1 MLVESVPQL
10 VEEIGRLDLLAP
22 EQVRELPSLQAGFP
36 DPRALARE
44 LLRRE
49 WLTAFQANRLLQG
62 RGQELLL
69 GSYVLLEQVG
79 SGGMGEVFKARNRK
93 LGRVA
98 ALKVIRRERLADDA
112 AVRRFHREIR
122 AAAQLTHPNIV
133 LAYDADQVGG
143 THFFVMEFVEGQ
155 DLGRLI
161 KQRGP
166 LPVATACDCV
176 RQAALGLQHAHER
189 GLVHRDIKP
198 HNLLLTRH
206 GVVKVLDLGL
216 ARLNATAEGE
226 ASTTVTHEGM
236 VMGTPDYM
244 APEQAE
250 ESHAVDIRADLY
262 SLGCTL
268 YYLLS
273 GQVPFPG
280 GSLLQKLRRHQSEEP
295 MPIEYLR
302 PDVPAAVAAVVRTLM
317 AKRPEDRYQTP
328 AELAAALNPDRG
340 SPEAASMLVG
350 DGEARADT
358 VRPEQETQTESFASL
373 IPPAE
378 EPRRAARRPRRAPWR
393 LLLVSTGLLALPAL
407 VVILYLAWGRSASPS
422 VPPSTG
428 PRPFEPRAVL
438 TGHTAPVVA
447 LAYAPEGSTLASAS
461 QDRTIRL
468 WKLTGGPCLAT
479 LEGAGAVRVLA
490 FSPDGQSLVSAG
502 GEPSLHIWD
511 PVTFRERSR
520 LVTSHPTVVRDLV
533 FVLPTS
539 DQLFTVGDENLKAW
553 WSLAEQKQIGGRYLP
568 AAGWSLAF
576 SPGSE
581 HFAVGLGNG
590 TVRLCKHHSL
600 EEHDLAGHQG
610 PVKVLAFAP
619 DGKLLASGGADGVVN
634 LWDTDLAAKRTVL
647 DAHAGAIESLSF
659 SPDGKV
665 LATAAADGT
674 VRVWDVAGGKEKA
687 VLPRHGGGSGAV
699 AFSRD
704 GRTLAS
710 GAADGAVR

>member
-1 MLVESVPQL
+1 
-10 VEEIGRLDLLAP
+10 
-22 EQVRELPSLQAGFP
+22 LQAGFP

-155 DLGRLI
+155 ELGRLI

-328 AELAAALNPDRG
+328 AELAAALNPERG

-358 VRPEQETQTESFASL
+358 VRPEQETQTEGFASL
-373 IPPAE
+373 IPPDE
-378 EPRRAARRPRRAPWR
+378 EPRRPARRPRRAPWR

-407 VVILYLAWGRSASPS
+407 VVILYLSFGRSASPS
-422 VPPSTG
+422 VQPPTG
-428 PRPFEPRAVL
+428 LRPVEPRAVL

-447 LAYAPEGSTLASAS
+447 LAFAPEGSTLASAS

-468 WKLTGGPCLAT
+468 WKPTGGPCLAT

-539 DQLFTVGDENLKAW
+539 DQLFTVGDDNTKPW
-553 WSLAEQKQIGGRYLP
+553 WSLSEEKQIGGRYLP
-568 AAGWSLAF
+568 ASGWSLAF

-581 HFAVGLGNG
+581 HFAVGLGDG
-590 TVRLCKHHSL
+590 IVRLCKHHTTV
-600 EEHDLAGHQG
+600 EHDLAGHQG

-647 DAHAGAIESLSF
+647 DAHAGAIESVAF

-674 VRVWDVAGGKEKA
+674 VRAWDVAGGKEKA
-687 VLPRHGGGSGAV
+687 VLPRHGRGSAAV

-710 GAADGAVR
+710 GAADGAVRLWDVPLLGSAGK